1 MWTCHR
7 HITAADPSHFG
18 KIVPFWAE
26 KLYKGFG
33 GSPAGEQFMLD
44 RNQLKAQGIR
54 YARSLQMLFKTIA
67 VFSADHRAAAQP
79 FQQSFDVLNA
89 LLKQTGQF
97 TIGFVD
103 QRIMLNNILTTEK
116 ALNALENEFLKR
128 GIGAIT
134 FQAGLTLAAYRRGVG
149 LLARSAKE
157 IEAAGGLGSY
167 LDQEP
172 LEFMRVLPTDK
183 SQKRTESGDTILD
196 MEGESYLLAKTLS
209 DSRSSATT
217 ALEGFEALLRS
228 SGGSTGAGGPGAGSG
243 EGGGPGGYG
252 GAGGGYGAEGSGLPG
267 VPWTGIGGPR
277 RVEGRGYQVQGRVA
291 ETPPE

>member
-1 MWTCHR
+1 
-7 HITAADPSHFG
+7 
-18 KIVPFWAE
+18 
-26 KLYKGFG
+26 
-33 GSPAGEQFMLD
+33 MLD
-44 RNQLKAQGIR
+44 RNQLKVQGIR

-79 FQQSFDVLNA
+79 FQQSFDALNA

-134 FQAGLTLAAYRRGVG
+134 FQAGMTVAAYRRGLS

-157 IEAAGGLGSY
+157 IEAAGGLGPY
-167 LDQEP
+167 LEHEP

-183 SQKRTESGDTILD
+183 SQKRTDSGDTILD

-209 DSRSSATT
+209 ESRSTATT
-217 ALEGFEALLRS
+217 AMEGFEALLRS
-228 SGGSTGAGGPGAGSG
+228 SGAAGGTGLGGSG
-243 EGGGPGGYG
+243 EGGGGGEGLGGAGEGAGGYG
-252 GAGGGYGAEGSGLPG
+252 GGSGAG
-267 VPWTGIGGPR
+267 IPWTGIGGPPPVGAPDPVPGQAAR
-277 RVEGRGYQVQGRVA
+277 AVRAEERGQVAVPEEEERVQAAAGLHLPA
-291 ETPPE
+291 EPTVRAESRPW